1 MHCTSE
7 TFRSVLTAV
16 SVASLIA
23 LATPLSAV
31 EPDMDHGSLHM
42 LLHCQHFPEDC
53 EEEPAR
59 SALPEED
66 TESAWTSHSND
77 VLEPGQDMFGALS
90 EINRLIED
98 SGQGWDNVDLDVPWE
113 HLRDMDALMTGARVV
128 KATLPDGLHMRISG
142 TGDTKR
148 AMDTMLPAHAT
159 FLRSVRPAWT
169 ISIED
174 SGASYEVTV
183 TSTDPDEALRI
194 QALGFSGF
202 MVQDDHHASHHLGL
216 ALGKIVH

>member
-7 TFRSVLTAV
+7 TCRSVLTFLG
-16 SVASLIA
+16 VASVIA
-23 LATPLSAV
+23 WATPLSAV
-31 EPDMDHGSLHM
+31 EPDMDHRSFNM
-42 LLHCQHFPEDC
+42 LLHCQHFPDDC
-53 EEEPAR
+53 EGEPAR
-59 SALPEED
+59 RALPEED
-66 TESAWTSHSND
+66 AEAAWTSLFHD
-77 VLEPGQDMFGALS
+77 VREPGQDMFGALS

-98 SGQGWDNVDLDVPWE
+98 SGLGWDNVDMDVLWE
-113 HLRDMDALMTGARVV
+113 HLRDMDALMTGAQVV
-128 KATLPDGLHMRISG
+128 KSTLPDGLHMRISG
-142 TGDTKR
+142 TGGTKR
-148 AMDTMLPAHAT
+148 AMDNMLPAHAT

-174 SGASYEVTV
+174 FGASYEITV

-216 ALGKIVH
+216 ALGRIVH